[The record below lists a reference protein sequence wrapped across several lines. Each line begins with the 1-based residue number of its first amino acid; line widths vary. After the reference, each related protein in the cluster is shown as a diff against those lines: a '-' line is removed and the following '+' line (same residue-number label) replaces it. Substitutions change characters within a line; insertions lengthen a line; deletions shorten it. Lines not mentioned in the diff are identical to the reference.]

1 MLNLIH
7 LLEDWHVVGQQS
19 DHGYDLRETV
29 NIEYPT
35 PPNAVGWYPIGFERG
50 NDSSLEAMGWHGLKL
65 HLNAH
70 AEETE
75 IKVKASFIDNR
86 SVIARILLAGSG
98 KHDVQLKLSDFEIET
113 SKGDI
118 WRFLKSFELQ
128 GNAELISASLHRGD
142 KIFVETNV
150 LGKSGDAGEEVVYT
164 MSVYNCSETKQ
175 NVVIKQVF
183 EGWES
188 LFPIVTPCPICIRA
202 ECQTGH
208 NSDRKST

>member
-65 HLNAH
+65 QLNAH

-75 IKVKASFIDNR
+75 IKVKAGFIDNR
-86 SVIARILLAGSG
+86 SVIAKILLAGSG

-164 MSVYNCSETKQ
+164 MSD
-175 NVVIKQVF
+175 
-183 EGWES
+183 
-188 LFPIVTPCPICIRA
+188 L
-202 ECQTGH
+202 
-208 NSDRKST
+208 